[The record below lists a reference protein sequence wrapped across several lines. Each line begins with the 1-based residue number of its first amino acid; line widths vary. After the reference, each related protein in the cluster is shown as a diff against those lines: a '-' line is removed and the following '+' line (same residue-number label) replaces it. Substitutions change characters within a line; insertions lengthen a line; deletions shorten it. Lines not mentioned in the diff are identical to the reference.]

1 MGFRGHFHY
10 FEFDSAFDSKGVYAT
25 LLLPL
30 GAWLGQ
36 FWGLRPRLLT
46 AFLGYQCA
54 FHYPVRDEA
63 EKDDNFG
70 KWSESISVIIFV
82 IILTVFDV
90 IELAVLYFMFCT
102 IPMATD
108 LTILLV
114 FR

>member
-10 FEFDSAFDSKGVYAT
+10 FEFDSAFDSRGVYAA

-36 FWGLRPRLLT
+36 FWGLMPRLLT

-63 EKDDNFG
+63 KKHKHLG
-70 KWSESISVIIFV
+70 K
-82 IILTVFDV
+82 
-90 IELAVLYFMFCT
+90 
-102 IPMATD
+102 
-108 LTILLV
+108 LV
-114 FR
+114 EFIRR